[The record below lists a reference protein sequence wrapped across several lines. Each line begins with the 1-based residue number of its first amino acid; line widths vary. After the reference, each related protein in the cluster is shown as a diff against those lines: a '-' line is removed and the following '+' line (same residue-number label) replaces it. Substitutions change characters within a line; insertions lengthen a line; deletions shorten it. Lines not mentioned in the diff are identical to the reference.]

1 MKKLLLS
8 ILIVANYLSQA
19 QSWSKVSV
27 NFDSLWTSSVYYYN
41 KGDTLAYY
49 GSTTGTGA
57 LDAKRFYISTD
68 GGYNFTRDLTKL
80 DRIGYEA
87 FYSLKL
93 NNMFIGFKN
102 TPNIGSYN
110 YQGVNNWPQLIS
122 QLYGVWGEINS
133 GTIFCG
139 SYVFNLPN
147 TTTPIGNIAG
157 TPSNMRATFN
167 KGSRV
172 FLGGTTIK
180 YFDNA
185 TYTTVST
192 ASINPVIP
200 NGEVFR
206 FFEGINNELF
216 AVINYGNDY
225 LYKSIDNGVTWNRI
239 TTTYNGSNILNSAF
253 TIGTANGHI
262 FYLSTNGNGSATVY
276 RSIDGGLTASL
287 FNTGLPTN
295 GLNIGPNSKL
305 LVNGNK
311 VWYHLKAAN
320 NTDFFRTDTIISGL
334 YVFNDVVSVKENT
347 NQRINFSIY
356 PNPAKEI
363 LHIKY
368 ETSNY
373 DSIEI
378 KITNLL
384 GETVLTEKATSNNL
398 SVKTNNLNSGVYFV
412 TITNKGAQSTQKI
425 IIE

>member
-147 TTTPIGNIAG
+147 TTTPI
-157 TPSNMRATFN
+157 
-167 KGSRV
+167 
-172 FLGGTTIK
+172 
-180 YFDNA
+180 
-185 TYTTVST
+185 
-192 ASINPVIP
+192 
-200 NGEVFR
+200 
-206 FFEGINNELF
+206 
-216 AVINYGNDY
+216 
-225 LYKSIDNGVTWNRI
+225 
-239 TTTYNGSNILNSAF
+239 
-253 TIGTANGHI
+253 
-262 FYLSTNGNGSATVY
+262 
-276 RSIDGGLTASL
+276 
-287 FNTGLPTN
+287 
-295 GLNIGPNSKL
+295 
-305 LVNGNK
+305 
-311 VWYHLKAAN
+311 
-320 NTDFFRTDTIISGL
+320 
-334 YVFNDVVSVKENT
+334 
-347 NQRINFSIY
+347 
-356 PNPAKEI
+356 
-363 LHIKY
+363 
-368 ETSNY
+368 
-373 DSIEI
+373 
-378 KITNLL
+378 
-384 GETVLTEKATSNNL
+384 
-398 SVKTNNLNSGVYFV
+398 
-412 TITNKGAQSTQKI
+412 
-425 IIE
+425 